1 MSQPADVITNICQC
15 PSASCVKI
23 GFDIGAGN
31 GDDDS
36 DSSSTPSLIGPIIGA
51 IAGLAAIACIA
62 FFVIRKRR
70 QKKRRSSVLMLGQD
84 DSNDSFSKRWNP
96 SSGSEFAGHKD
107 VIRIAYIPSMIGD
120 SPAGRPGSSA
130 LPAPQPQF
138 ASLRNGDRNK
148 HDSVGSVGSHMSAV
162 LDEAVVMAVTTKATP
177 QVMNFN
183 AIKASQ
189 SDLIQRSNTLHST
202 NSIKRST
209 SQRRIADAKKNT
221 TNTTTAGVQ
230 RTPSPLAGGARSG
243 STHVLSDS
251 DENDSDPESSNGTSV
266 TQTAHMKRRSAEKQ
280 NLMDS
285 NNNPFMSP
293 SELLTSGSA
302 LPSPSGTSVTRH
314 NEDTLVS
321 RKGSTSPYRTSN
333 PFMSQSESATLIP
346 GLSPDT
352 HAASSNRFST
362 VSSSSH
368 PSPALSASSTFA
380 SIPIRLGG
388 DIIDDSNDPL
398 SPFADL
404 AGGSNLRPWMSSGTP
419 ALRDSTFSTMSDA
432 RSSTRGDGEEIMIFW
447 GGQHNRDS
455 KASNI

>member
-1 MSQPADVITNICQC
+1 
-15 PSASCVKI
+15 
-23 GFDIGAGN
+23 
-31 GDDDS
+31 
-36 DSSSTPSLIGPIIGA
+36 
-51 IAGLAAIACIA
+51 
-62 FFVIRKRR
+62 
-70 QKKRRSSVLMLGQD
+70 
-84 DSNDSFSKRWNP
+84 
-96 SSGSEFAGHKD
+96 
-107 VIRIAYIPSMIGD
+107 
-120 SPAGRPGSSA
+120 
-130 LPAPQPQF
+130 
-138 ASLRNGDRNK
+138 
-148 HDSVGSVGSHMSAV
+148 MSAV

-177 QVMNFN
+177 HVMNFKT
-183 AIKASQ
+183 IKATQ
-189 SDLIQRSNTLHST
+189 FDLIQRSNTLHST

-209 SQRRIADAKKNT
+209 SQRRVADAKKNI
-221 TNTTTAGVQ
+221 TNTTTAGGY
-230 RTPSPLAGGARSG
+230 RTPSPLAGGGGSG
-243 STHVLSDS
+243 GTHVLSDS
-251 DENDSDPESSNGTSV
+251 DDNFSDPESSNGTV
-266 TQTAHMKRRSAEKQ
+266 TQTAHMRRPSAGKQ

-285 NNNPFMSP
+285 DNNPFMSP
-293 SELLTSGSA
+293 TELLASGSA
-302 LPSPSGTSVTRH
+302 LPSPSGSSVTRH
-314 NEDTLVS
+314 NDDTLVS

-352 HAASSNRFST
+352 HAANSNRFST

-368 PSPALSASSTFA
+368 PSPALSASSTYA

-388 DIIDDSNDPL
+388 DIVNDSNDPL